1 MQDLVYG
8 LPRTPLPRT
17 LVNNALV
24 CPASLSTPGHR
35 SDETFVGLRRLGGHR
50 GAYYHH
56 VAPRLKHHR
65 GHPNLESVAALPY
78 LRLHI
83 IARNALVVEVLVEEL
98 EAVVEQFL
106 QPVVMI

>member
-1 MQDLVYG
+1 MLFG
-8 LPRTPLPRT
+8 
-17 LVNNALV
+17 
-24 CPASLSTPGHR
+24 
-35 SDETFVGLRRLGGHR
+35 FVGLRGLGGHR
-50 GAYYHH
+50 GAYYRD
-56 VAPRLKHHR
+56 VARRLKHHR

>member
-1 MQDLVYG
+1 
-8 LPRTPLPRT
+8 
-17 LVNNALV
+17 
-24 CPASLSTPGHR
+24 
-35 SDETFVGLRRLGGHR
+35 
-50 GAYYHH
+50 
-56 VAPRLKHHR
+56 
-65 GHPNLESVAALPY
+65 VAALPY